1 MQPQEK
7 TAQLKRLLYTIYY
20 SDNIEAIE
28 QAENQLTKNADKYLA
43 ELVQM
48 REAIEK
54 WENVFR
60 QREVIDESGAWGIA
74 ADALEEMLQEDE

>member
-1 MQPQEK
+1 MQSQEK
-7 TAQLKRLLYTIYY
+7 TAQLKHLLYTIYN

-28 QAENQLTKNADKYLA
+28 QAENQLTKDADKYLA
-43 ELVQM
+43 ELVQI

-60 QREVIDESGAWGIA
+60 QREAIDSSGAWGTA
-74 ADALEEMLQEDE
+74 ADALEEILQEVE

>member
-20 SDNIEAIE
+20 SDNIKEVE
-28 QAENQLTKNADKYLA
+28 QAETQLTKNADKYLA
-43 ELVQM
+43 ELVQI

-60 QREVIDESGAWGIA
+60 QREVIDEAGAWGIA